1 MVLKAGLWSFGVC
14 LPAIDEYDELVQFMD
29 DSETSLF
36 DAKLL
41 NGLRE
46 WANQFNLYLKRL
58 EEDRFLIL
66 ANQAC
71 PEVLEKANSKNT
83 RKHKRN

>member
-1 MVLKAGLWSFGVC
+1 MVAQSGLMIVC
-14 LPAIDEYDELVQFMD
+14 VCYLLIDEYDELVQFMD
-29 DSETSLF
+29 DSETAF

-58 EEDRFLIL
+58 EED
-66 ANQAC
+66 A
-71 PEVLEKANSKNT
+71 
-83 RKHKRN
+83 